1 MWRVSWTPPYQR
13 GRMCV
18 YYRWSLPSRSLF
30 SCYLCFCLVLLSWQG
45 LNSYEAFQRY
55 PEQVRRLQK
64 LEETIR
70 GGSTACLVILC
81 GDMLYAANVGDSR
94 ALLYCEGGRCQQLT
108 VDHDTNNEGE
118 LRRLQLLGLDRQ
130 EIRKNKRIGSHENTR
145 SFGDYSLKEGYK
157 DTDSLR

>member
-1 MWRVSWTPPYQR
+1 MNPFMLKGMYVCVS
-13 GRMCV
+13 
-18 YYRWSLPSRSLF
+18 YRWSLPSRSLF

-81 GDMLYAANVGDSR
+81 GDVLYAANVGDSR
-94 ALLYCEGGRCQQLT
+94 ALLYCEDGRCEQLT
-108 VDHDTNNEGE
+108 VDHDTNNEDE
-118 LRRLQLLGLDRQ
+118 LRRLQMLGLDHQ

-157 DTDSLR
+157 DTDSLK